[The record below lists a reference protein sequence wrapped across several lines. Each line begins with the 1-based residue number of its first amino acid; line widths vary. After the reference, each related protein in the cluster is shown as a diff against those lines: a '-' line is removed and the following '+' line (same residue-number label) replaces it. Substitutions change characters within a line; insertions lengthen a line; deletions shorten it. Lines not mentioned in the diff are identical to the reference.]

1 MTRDIREYIDAAEL
15 QALYQRQPWRYL
27 RDGLAIWTVI
37 LGAIAAALLSGNIF
51 VTILAFAVVAGRQL
65 ALNNMVHEAS
75 HYLLS
80 RNKELNDWLSDVF
93 FAAPHLISTDGY
105 RGKHLP
111 HHTHLGH
118 PPEDVEFKARYL
130 FRGRRFLWRSL
141 WAVAGGTSLVTAASY
156 GSRSSNNPNGLRAMV
171 LIALTNGALLAYC
184 WALGSPWAYFY
195 LWLLPLLT
203 LAGYLGTLRVVAEHQ
218 PESYAQWPEE
228 DFESPLEPPLTRSI
242 PAGPIARFFVAPL
255 NFCYHFEHHAFPA
268 IPYAS
273 LPKLH
278 RLLHER
284 GFFKDHPESLGTGYG
299 AVLTSLIRAN
309 VRGAGR
315 PHE

>member
-1 MTRDIREYIDAAEL
+1 MTRDIREYIDPTEL
-15 QALYQRQPWRYL
+15 QSLYQRQPGRYV
-27 RDGLAIWTVI
+27 RDGVAIWIVI
-37 LGAIAAALLSGNIF
+37 LGALAAAILSGSI
-51 VTILAFAVVAGRQL
+51 VVSVVAFAVIAGRQL

-80 RNKELNDWLSDVF
+80 RDKDLNDWISDIF
-93 FAAPHLISTDGY
+93 FAAPHLISTQGY
-105 RGKHLP
+105 RIKHLP
-111 HHTHLGH
+111 HHSHLGH

-141 WAVAGGTSLVTAASY
+141 FAVAGGTSLVTAASY
-156 GSRSSNNPNGLRAMV
+156 GATASKNPQSVRTFA
-171 LIALTNGALLAYC
+171 LIALTNGALFAYC

-218 PESYAQWPEE
+218 PVSYAEFPEE
-228 DFESPLEPPLTRSI
+228 DFDSPLEPPLTRSI

-273 LPKLH
+273 LPRAH
-278 RLLHER
+278 RLLRDR
-284 GFFKDHPESLGTGYG
+284 GFFTDHPESLGSGYG
-299 AVLTSLIRAN
+299 AVLAELIRAN
-309 VRGAGR
+309 VRGTTH

>member
-1 MTRDIREYIDAAEL
+1 MTRDLRDYIDAAEL
-15 QALYQRQPWRYL
+15 QAFYQRNPWRYV
-27 RDGLAIWTVI
+27 RDGIAIWVVI
-37 LGAIAAALLSGNIF
+37 LAAMAAAIVSGSLL
-51 VTILAFAVVAGRQL
+51 VTLVAVAVIAGRQL

-75 HYLLS
+75 HYLLT
-80 RNKELNDWLSDVF
+80 RDKRLNDLLCDMF
-93 FAAPHLISTDGY
+93 FATPHLISTEGY
-105 RGKHLP
+105 RTKHLP

-156 GSRSSNNPNGLRAMV
+156 GTGAPKSMNTMRSFI
-171 LIALTNGALLAYC
+171 LIAVTNGALLAYC

-195 LWLLPLLT
+195 LWPLPLLT

-218 PESYAQWPEE
+218 PVSYAEFPEE
-228 DFESPLEPPLTRSI
+228 DFDSPLEPPLTRSI
-242 PAGPIARFFVAPL
+242 PAGPVARFFVAPL

-268 IPYAS
+268 VPYAS

-284 GFFKDHPESLGTGYG
+284 GFFRDHPDLLGSSYG
-299 AVLTSLIRAN
+299 AVLASLIRAN
-309 VRGAGR
+309 VKGPR
-315 PHE
+315 PSA